1 MGLGTFLLRTALYG
15 GIATAALYYP
25 IYNSGFSAGQ
35 LNGYKVGYQVCEQ
48 KKNSEIETIV
58 QKSVD
63 GFNGIRESAKYKID
77 EIVAEKDRLKASG
90 LEGLTDA
97 QIKKILDSRKEKG
110 KESKN
115 LEKEISAT
123 R

>member
-1 MGLGTFLLRTALYG
+1 MGLGTFLFRTAFYG

-25 IYNSGFSAGQ
+25 IYNHGFSAGQ
-35 LNGYKVGYQVCEQ
+35 LNGYKTGYTLCEQ
-48 KKNSEIETIV
+48 KKNSEIESLV

-63 GFNGIRESAKYKID
+63 GFNGISVSAKSKA
-77 EIVAEKDRLKASG
+77 EELLVEKDRLKISG
-90 LEGLTDA
+90 LEGVTDE

-110 KESKN
+110 KESQN

>member
-1 MGLGTFLLRTALYG
+1 MGLTTFLLRLGLYG
-15 GIATAALYYP
+15 SIATAAMYYP
-25 IYNSGFSAGQ
+25 IYNRGFDTGQ

-48 KKNSEIETIV
+48 KKNSEMDTIV

-63 GFNGIRESAKYKID
+63 GFNGIRDSAKYKID
-77 EIVAEKDRLKASG
+77 EIVAEKERLKASG
-90 LEGLTDA
+90 LEGLTDT

-110 KESKN
+110 KESQT